1 MCLLWRTKLFTFHLG
16 LLLLVVKGNPTIL
29 TGFFLSKIVKS
40 KINQGPNFNIFF
52 MLLVRVQNR
61 IKK

>member
-1 MCLLWRTKLFTFHLG
+1 MFALELFKFHLG
-16 LLLLVVKGNPTIL
+16 LLLLVVKGNTTIL